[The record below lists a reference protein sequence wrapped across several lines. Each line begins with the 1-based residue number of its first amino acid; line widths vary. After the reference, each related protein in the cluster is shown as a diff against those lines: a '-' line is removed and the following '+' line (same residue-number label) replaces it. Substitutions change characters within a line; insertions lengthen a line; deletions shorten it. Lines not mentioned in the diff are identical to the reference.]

1 MPVWLTCACAL
12 ATKTMAVWTFRSAKI
27 ANFRGLFFQIV
38 HLFRLGNNGFL
49 LSKFLSIYNYWRSGS
64 PWKSEA
70 ENMADFGLCWR
81 HMVPSATGI
90 YHWPTAMRCFWQRPS
105 PPWFLQKK
113 LWLSCFQNKI
123 FMKNSFFSLVDGGTW
138 KNNEKMF
145 LLTGK
150 SCETFKFFIVL
161 PG

>member
-1 MPVWLTCACAL
+1 MYTSAIYVSYIYDLGSRAL
-12 ATKTMAVWTFRSAKI
+12 CIRRNLCLLYLWEQSLGTMERNSHWAI
-27 ANFRGLFFQIV
+27 QL
-38 HLFRLGNNGFL
+38 LEERLAH
-49 LSKFLSIYNYWRSGS
+49 SS

-81 HMVPSATGI
+81 HMVPSTTGI
-90 YHWPTAMRCFWQRPS
+90 YHWPTAMLCFWQSPS

-150 SCETFKFFIVL
+150 SCETFKFFVVL